1 MDVYLLSQI
10 KISMV
15 MKAKKFRKFVI
26 TTKDGETI
34 PCKAPSSKLT
44 EEYAKLLAYHWAKI
58 DKSRVETVKGID

>member
-1 MDVYLLSQI
+1 
-10 KISMV
+10 
-15 MKAKKFRKFVI
+15 MKAKKKFRKFVI